1 MPHLGSFPLL
11 YSVLCCCWW
20 DCTTLA
26 NVAGREV
33 KKKHQLLLPK
43 CFYMDYIYCV
53 VKFSWCI
60 MFEKMFISFSLAML
74 IQFILLF
81 FFSLQQISS
90 VHQQQSMVQA
100 QPTIKQVRTQTLWQC
115 CFYTIKLKETG
126 RYIIWNRNALI
137 DYLDIV
143 LKLYWVYF
151 LIYLFIDRL
160 RL

>member
-33 KKKHQLLLPK
+33 KKKQLLLPK
-43 CFYMDYIYCV
+43 CFYMDYVYYA

-60 MFEKMFISFSLAML
+60 MFEKMFIFFSLTML

-81 FFSLQQISS
+81 FFFPSANFFCPSTTVNGS
-90 VHQQQSMVQA
+90 GSA
-100 QPTIKQVRTQTLWQC
+100 DDQTGQNTNTVAVLLLYHETEGNWKI
-115 CFYTIKLKETG
+115 YNLK
-126 RYIIWNRNALI
+126 
-137 DYLDIV
+137 
-143 LKLYWVYF
+143 
-151 LIYLFIDRL
+151 
-160 RL
+160 

>member
-43 CFYMDYIYCV
+43 CFYMDYVYYV

-60 MFEKMFISFSLAML
+60 MFENNVHFFLAGYVGY
-74 IQFILLF
+74 IL
-81 FFSLQQISS
+81 FSLQQISS

-115 CFYTIKLKETG
+115 CFYTIQLKETG

>member
-1 MPHLGSFPLL
+1 M
-11 YSVLCCCWW
+11 YCE
-20 DCTTLA
+20 LA
-26 NVAGREV
+26 VEPWSYCLF
-33 KKKHQLLLPK
+33 HLLLPK
-43 CFYMDYIYCV
+43 CFYMDYVYYV

-100 QPTIKQVRTQTLWQC
+100 QPTIKQVRTQTLWQWC
-115 CFYTIKLKETG
+115 YYTIKLKETG

-151 LIYLFIDRL
+151 LIYLFFDRL

>member
-26 NVAGREV
+26 NVTGREV

-43 CFYMDYIYCV
+43 CFYMDYVYYV

-100 QPTIKQVRTQTLWQC
+100 QPTIKQVRTQTAVLLLYHETEGNWKI
-115 CFYTIKLKETG
+115 YNLK
-126 RYIIWNRNALI
+126 
-137 DYLDIV
+137 
-143 LKLYWVYF
+143 
-151 LIYLFIDRL
+151 
-160 RL
+160 